1 MAESPM
7 LNTLSACVV
16 AGDPE
21 SAARETRK
29 ALDAGLDPRVVM
41 DEGLMSGAVAVGR
54 LFETG
59 ERFLPDLILAGKA
72 LRAAVDVLKPTL
84 AQRHPGAGATGRVVI
99 ATVETDIHDI
109 GKNIVASMLIAG
121 GFEVFDLGVDVPIL
135 TIVDRAEQENADIIA
150 CSVLLTTS
158 MPYMHDLTRLLE
170 ARGLRDKYLVIV
182 GGASVTEH
190 FCREIGA
197 DGTAPDAMSAVG
209 LASDLMARK
218 RRQERS

>member
-54 LFETG
+54 LFEKG

-72 LRAAVDVLKPTL
+72 LQAAVDVLKPAL
-84 AQRHPGAGATGRVVI
+84 VERHPGVRAAGRVVI

-109 GKNIVASMLIAG
+109 GKNIVAAMLVAG
-121 GFEVFDLGVDVPIL
+121 GFEVLDLGVDVPVR
-135 TIVDRAEQENADIIA
+135 TIVDRAEEESADIIA

-158 MPYMHDLTRLLE
+158 MPYLHDLP
-170 ARGLRDKYLVIV
+170 AFSKPAAY
-182 GGASVTEH
+182 
-190 FCREIGA
+190 
-197 DGTAPDAMSAVG
+197 
-209 LASDLMARK
+209 
-218 RRQERS
+218 ERSISLWSGELQ